1 METLLLFMVIPRKIN
16 FTQLARYGNRC
27 EQCYRQTFSRKFD
40 WVQYNLNLM
49 EKLFG
54 KNDRKAIAIDPSYI
68 SKSGKH
74 TPNIGYFWS
83 GVAGAAK
90 RGLEILGI
98 GIIDIDIIVNQKWI
112 AKNPLILYIE
122 HRGTEARR
130 NKYIE
135 KVKTI
140 EPDFYSVN
148 SVLSKNK
155 ALCLCVSVFHSI
167 FRKPILFYYK
177 DCIMLKAGQ
186 TPNAEN
192 LQKKNYTLIDW
203 YLHVLDGMKDRLLTI
218 SKYVVADAYFA
229 KSTFAQGV
237 TDLGFHLVS
246 RLRDDANLMY
256 IYNGKPTGK
265 RGRPKVYG
273 EKIDFENLD
282 YSKMERIES
291 SSEDEELYTL
301 VAYSKAMKRN
311 LNLSKN
317 SLI

>member
-1 METLLLFMVIPRKIN
+1 
-16 FTQLARYGNRC
+16 
-27 EQCYRQTFSRKFD
+27 
-40 WVQYNLNLM
+40 
-49 EKLFG
+49 
-54 KNDRKAIAIDPSYI
+54 
-68 SKSGKH
+68 
-74 TPNIGYFWS
+74 
-83 GVAGAAK
+83 
-90 RGLEILGI
+90 
-98 GIIDIDIIVNQKWI
+98 
-112 AKNPLILYIE
+112 
-122 HRGTEARR
+122 
-130 NKYIE
+130 
-135 KVKTI
+135 
-140 EPDFYSVN
+140 
-148 SVLSKNK
+148 
-155 ALCLCVSVFHSI
+155 
-167 FRKPILFYYK
+167 
-177 DCIMLKAGQ
+177 
-186 TPNAEN
+186 
-192 LQKKNYTLIDW
+192 
-203 YLHVLDGMKDRLLTI
+203 MKDRLLTI

>member
-1 METLLLFMVIPRKIN
+1 
-16 FTQLARYGNRC
+16 
-27 EQCYRQTFSRKFD
+27 
-40 WVQYNLNLM
+40 
-49 EKLFG
+49 
-54 KNDRKAIAIDPSYI
+54 
-68 SKSGKH
+68 
-74 TPNIGYFWS
+74 
-83 GVAGAAK
+83 
-90 RGLEILGI
+90 
-98 GIIDIDIIVNQKWI
+98 
-112 AKNPLILYIE
+112 
-122 HRGTEARR
+122 
-130 NKYIE
+130 
-135 KVKTI
+135 
-140 EPDFYSVN
+140 
-148 SVLSKNK
+148 
-155 ALCLCVSVFHSI
+155 
-167 FRKPILFYYK
+167 
-177 DCIMLKAGQ
+177 MLKAGQ

-256 IYNGKPTGK
+256 IYNGKPT
-265 RGRPKVYG
+265 
-273 EKIDFENLD
+273 ENLD

-291 SSEDEELYTL
+291 NSEDEELYTL